1 MKTQRK
7 HEEKP
12 WQPEIER
19 QPEFNPFVNP
29 LDRTGQLENPPPLE
43 DSEPE
48 ENASVDD
55 DRVAGETTR
64 TTAPVASAKRTEAA
78 VRHAMIA
85 QAAYFLSERRSFCA
99 GRELDDWLAAETEV
113 DRILAAK
120 QAAGQG

>member
-19 QPEFNPFVNP
+19 EPEFNPFVNP

-43 DSEPE
+43 DSEVE

-55 DRVAGETTR
+55 DRVAGET
-64 TTAPVASAKRTEAA
+64 
-78 VRHAMIA
+78 
-85 QAAYFLSERRSFCA
+85 
-99 GRELDDWLAAETEV
+99 
-113 DRILAAK
+113 
-120 QAAGQG
+120 